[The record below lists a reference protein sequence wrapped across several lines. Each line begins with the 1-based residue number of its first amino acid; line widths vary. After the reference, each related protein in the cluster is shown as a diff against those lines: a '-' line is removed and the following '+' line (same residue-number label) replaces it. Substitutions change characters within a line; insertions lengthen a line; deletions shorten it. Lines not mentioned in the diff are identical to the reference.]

1 MLKDEPALYFPLG
14 YASALTEVLL
24 AEFAI
29 QAFAT
34 LIGAAAAFGL
44 EALRRRHERQYAQIE
59 QFKAALFVLILHRT
73 FLRTLH
79 AQHLIPRRE
88 NPIRAYCLHPIVVAP
103 PDERV
108 DLLALSFLLSSKE
121 AELLNKLGVA
131 EAQYRSVVAL
141 VKQRNELHLAFQ
153 AKLQAAS
160 AATGTSEGT
169 LDDIRGIAG
178 KVLSRQLEDLTDE
191 LYRTAEHAIGF
202 NRDVYVAGVS
212 SFKRLFPRSSMFGV
226 EDLPLSKPDAA

>member
-1 MLKDEPALYFPLG
+1 M
-14 YASALTEVLL
+14 EVFLI
-24 AEFAI
+24 EFAI

-34 LIGAAAAFGL
+34 LVGAAAAFGL
-44 EALRRRHERQYAQIE
+44 EALRRRHERRYAQIE

-79 AQHLIPRRE
+79 SQHLSPRRE
-88 NPIRAYCLHPIVVAP
+88 DPIRPYSLPPILVAP
-103 PDERV
+103 THEHI

-131 EAQYRSVVAL
+131 EAQYRTVVAL
-141 VKQRNELHLAFQ
+141 VEQRNQLHLAVQ

-160 AATGTSEGT
+160 DTTGMSQGT

-178 KVLSRQLEDLTDE
+178 KMLSRQLEDLTND
-191 LYRTAEHAIGF
+191 LYRTTEHAIGF
-202 NRDVYVAGVS
+202 NRDVYVAAVS
-212 SFKRLFPRSSMFGV
+212 IFKRLFPKSSMFGV

>member
-1 MLKDEPALYFPLG
+1 VF
-14 YASALTEVLL
+14 L

-44 EALRRRHERQYAQIE
+44 EALRRRHEQQDAQIE

-79 AQHLIPRRE
+79 AQHLLPRRE
-88 NPIRAYCLHPIVVAP
+88 DPIRAYSLHPILVAP
-103 PDERV
+103 PHESV

-131 EAQYRSVVAL
+131 EAQYRTVVAL
-141 VKQRNELHLAFQ
+141 VEQRNQLHLAVQ
-153 AKLQAAS
+153 ARLQAAS
-160 AATGTSEGT
+160 DTAGTSEGT
-169 LDDIRGIAG
+169 LDDIRNIAG
-178 KVLSRQLEDLTDE
+178 TMLCRQLEDLTSE
-191 LYRTAEHAIGF
+191 LYRTTEHSIGF
-202 NRDVYVAGVS
+202 NRDVYVAAVS
-212 SFKRLFPRSSMFGV
+212 SFKRLFPKSSMFGV
-226 EDLPLSKPDAA
+226 EDLPLSKSEAA